1 MNNTMI
7 SISYDG
13 TAYSG
18 FQIQANANTVQA
30 ELERALAVIF
40 KKPVRIQGAGR
51 TDAGVHAR
59 GQVANF
65 SAPFSIETDK
75 LPHALNSL
83 LPGDVKVTGA
93 REVADGFHARFDA
106 RGKLYSYSID
116 RALHSQVLRR
126 LYSWH
131 MPEPLNL
138 DTLRAAASLFE
149 GTHDFKAFQA
159 AGTTI
164 TDTVRTIEK
173 VNVSVNTDDQILV
186 LTFKGRGFLYRM
198 VRMITGT
205 LIRAGRGTL
214 GLSEVEAALSL
225 ANHGA
230 SGPTAPP
237 HGLCLEKVFYD
248 EP

>member
-1 MNNTMI
+1 MSNTMI
-7 SISYDG
+7 TISYDG

-30 ELERALAVIF
+30 ELERALAIIF
-40 KKPVRIQGAGR
+40 KQPVRIHGAGR

-65 SAPFSIETDK
+65 NAPFSIEIDK
-75 LPHALNSL
+75 LPHALNCL

-93 REVADGFHARFDA
+93 REVAEGFHARFDA
-106 RGKLYSYSID
+106 RGKLYSYNID
-116 RALHSQVLRR
+116 RALYSQVLRR
-126 LYSWH
+126 RYSWH

-138 DTLRAAASLFE
+138 DMLKIAAGLFE

-164 TDTVRTIEK
+164 TDTVRTIDK
-173 VNVSVNTDDQILV
+173 VHVLDNTDDQILT

-205 LIRAGRGTL
+205 LLRAGRGTL
-214 GLSEVEAALSL
+214 SLSEVEAALSL
-225 ANHGA
+225 ASHKA

>member
-1 MNNTMI
+1 MSNTMI
-7 SISYDG
+7 TISYDG

-30 ELERALAVIF
+30 ELERALAIIF
-40 KKPVRIQGAGR
+40 KQPVRIHGAGR

-65 SAPFSIETDK
+65 NAPFSIETDK
-75 LPHALNSL
+75 LSHALNSL
-83 LPGDVKVTGA
+83 LPGDVRVTGA
-93 REVADGFHARFDA
+93 CEVVEGFHARFDA
-106 RGKLYSYSID
+106 KGKLYSYSID

-126 LYSWH
+126 LYCWH
-131 MPEPLNL
+131 MPEPLNFDML
-138 DTLRAAASLFE
+138 KAAAGLFE
-149 GTHDFKAFQA
+149 GTYDFKAFQA

-164 TDTVRTIEK
+164 TDTVRTID
-173 VNVSVNTDDQILV
+173 SVQILDNTDDQILV

-205 LIRAGRGTL
+205 LIRAGRGK
-214 GLSEVEAALSL
+214 LSLSAVEAALSL
-225 ANHGA
+225 ANYEA

-237 HGLCLEKVFYD
+237 HGLCLEKVFFD